1 MLKNE
6 TFNMQLTFIH
16 VLRNEKGINEGY
28 KMILVTLKLNVK
40 KQMFNMQLPFI
51 DRGEN
56 VHKFN

>member
-1 MLKNE
+1 MS
-6 TFNMQLTFIH
+6 IH

-56 VHKFN
+56 VNKFN